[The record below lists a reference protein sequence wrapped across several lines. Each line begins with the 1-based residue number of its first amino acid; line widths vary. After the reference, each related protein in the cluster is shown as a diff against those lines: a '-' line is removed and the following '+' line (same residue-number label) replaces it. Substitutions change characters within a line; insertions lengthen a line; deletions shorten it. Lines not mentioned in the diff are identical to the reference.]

1 LSNIGNAL
9 MLKFAVII
17 CTKNRANDLDITL
30 NSVFLQTLLPDII
43 LIVDD
48 SNNDATKQMIK
59 KYSLLSPIEINYI
72 RPTTANTGLP
82 AARNCGIKNVP
93 ENTDIIVFLDDDVTL
108 DPHYFESLIEQFLAL
123 PQVAG
128 VGGFILEGYHNR
140 RWYEKPILAMIGFL
154 IPSLVPAS
162 LFEFRVTKTGQPLRP
177 LYLQYSKNF
186 GNAEWLSGSN
196 MAYRTSVFK
205 EGDVFDENFVRYA
218 QGEDIV
224 FSHQL
229 YKNGKKL
236 FIAKKAQLSH
246 RVSLEDRIPSLK
258 HLIMI
263 FGYRK
268 YTIQK
273 FSGVGAAGS
282 LYYQLFVLNFF
293 VAAFV
298 LSLIRKNNFNYLKET
313 IKAYNIFK
321 RYEEMIGKNDL
332 ESFNSIF
339 LKSDIQ

>member
-1 LSNIGNAL
+1 

-30 NSVFLQTLLPDII
+30 NSIFLQTLLPDIL

-48 SNNDATKQMIK
+48 SNNDATHQLIK
-59 KYSLLSPIEINYI
+59 KYSFPSKTALMYLHPIPSNS
-72 RPTTANTGLP
+72 GLP
-82 AARNCGIKNVP
+82 AARNYGIKNVR
-93 ENTDIIVFLDDDVTL
+93 ESTDIIVFLDDDVTL
-108 DPHYFESLIEQFLAL
+108 DPHYFESIIEQFLAS

-128 VGGFILEGYHNR
+128 VGGFIIEGYHNR
-140 RWYEKPILAMIGFL
+140 QWYEKPILAVIGFL
-154 IPSLVPAS
+154 VPSLVPAS
-162 LFEFRVTKTGQPLRP
+162 LFDFRVTKTGQPLRP
-177 LYLQYSKNF
+177 LYMQYSKNF
-186 GNAEWLSGSN
+186 ENAEWLSGCN
-196 MAYRTSVFK
+196 MAYRISVFK
-205 EGDVFDENFVRYA
+205 EGNVFDENFVRYA
-218 QGEDIV
+218 HGEDIL

-229 YKNGKKL
+229 YKKGEKN
-236 FIAKKAQLSH
+236 FIAKKAQLRH

-268 YTIQK
+268 YMIQK
-273 FSGVGAAGS
+273 ISGVGAAGS
-282 LYYQLFVLNFF
+282 LYYRLFVLNFF

-298 LSLIRKNNFNYLKET
+298 LSLIRKNNFSYMNDT